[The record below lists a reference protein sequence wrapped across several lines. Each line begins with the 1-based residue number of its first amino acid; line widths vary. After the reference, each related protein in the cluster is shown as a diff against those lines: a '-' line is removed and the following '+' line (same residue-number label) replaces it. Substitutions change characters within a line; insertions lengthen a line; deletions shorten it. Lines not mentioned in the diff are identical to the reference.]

1 MTILHEIGGVFQ
13 QVVSMSLTASLV
25 ILAICAAR
33 LLLRQA
39 PKKFSY
45 WLWAGAAFRLV
56 CPFSF
61 PAAFSLLALAPAAQ
75 TVAETG
81 PLTEVSY
88 LPGAGLPE
96 AAPGVGAA
104 DAALPQVAG
113 TGQALGLWEVLGLV
127 WLLGAVALVVGA
139 LVAYLRVKGQ
149 VATAVKFAH
158 NVYECGAFRSPFVL
172 GFFRPKIYIPFGLEP
187 RQREHVL
194 CHESA
199 HIQRRDYLIKT
210 LGFLLL
216 AIHWF
221 NPLVWLAFH
230 LMSRDMEM
238 SCDEKVLAQLGE
250 EARREYSLSLLSI
263 GSRRRFPAPNPLAF
277 GETGV
282 KERVVNVMKFRRA
295 KRWVTVAAAVA
306 VVAVTAACAANPAGE
321 SLLPSASPA
330 SSGDSGGAGDTSS
343 ATLATG
349 VEDEVDQHLLE
360 VLTTWLDQP
369 DQELLSRYEAA
380 RQSLRPITMGDGAA
394 ASAAESSPEA
404 DAGPSQVGESSLASG
419 KSSDPSAAA
428 QAELDAYL
436 QEAFP
441 PEYFTE
447 RGYEAFTS
455 TMMQSYFFHLFVGD
469 GTMKLARLEPNET
482 EPENSSWQWVATA
495 RVSRPGEEEQ
505 DIPLRVSVQ
514 EEGDKIASLR
524 LYREDVTQVYAYFGS
539 DPFLAMES
547 AAQEQQAE
555 LEAEMQDA
563 FDNMQSLQE
572 EIDRLEAEQ
581 AEGAAVSSQL
591 EEAQSQWQAEFD
603 RYGDALGQAYEDGD
617 TAESSAVSQPE
628 ATPPPA
634 ASQSGA
640 ETATEPPQAA
650 AARLGTA
657 HYQWIRDNVGLP
669 VLDFYTETKV
679 REISEAG
686 DAMIIGATD
695 YFLPREEDKSLWII
709 GNTKELD
716 GDQEGWLRNTCT
728 IEARLV
734 DGVWTAMDYST
745 GILSLA

>member
-25 ILAICAAR
+25 ILAICGAR

-104 DAALPQVAG
+104 DAVLPQAAG
-113 TGQALGLWEVLGLV
+113 AGQALGLWEVLGLV

-139 LVAYLRVKGQ
+139 LAAYLRVKGQ
-149 VATAVKFAH
+149 VTTAVKFAH

-199 HIQRRDYLIKT
+199 HIQRRDYLIKP

-238 SCDEKVLAQLGE
+238 SCDEKVLSQLGE

-321 SLLPSASPA
+321 SLLPSSSPA
-330 SSGDSGGAGDTSS
+330 SSEDPGSAVSTASS
-343 ATLATG
+343 TLATG
-349 VEDEVDQHLLE
+349 MYDEADQHLLE

-369 DQELLSRYEAA
+369 DETLVELSTPGEKPATQEVLDTMEQEINA
-380 RQSLRPITMGDGAA
+380 RF
-394 ASAAESSPEA
+394 E
-404 DAGPSQVGESSLASG
+404 
-419 KSSDPSAAA
+419 
-428 QAELDAYL
+428 EL
-436 QEAFP
+436 FP
-441 PEYFTE
+441 GEYFTAT
-447 RGYEAFTS
+447 GYESLRAKVL
-455 TMMQSYFFHLFVGD
+455 QDVRFHVMVGD

-495 RVSRPGEEEQ
+495 RVSRPGEKEQ

-524 LYREDVTQVYAYFGS
+524 LYPEDVTQVYAYFGS
-539 DPFLAMES
+539 DPFLEMES
-547 AAQEQQAE
+547 AAQEQQEE
-555 LEAEMQDA
+555 LEAELQDA

-572 EIDRLEAEQ
+572 EIDRLEEEQ
-581 AEGAAVSSQL
+581 EEGAAVSSQL

-603 RYGDALGQAYEDGD
+603 RYGAAQGQAYEDGD

-628 ATPPPA
+628 TAATPPPPQEAPEADVTALGQAVFQEQLDRMGIAPLETA
-634 ASQSGA
+634 ASQPTIYNQNEDTIQFGMGFYYRP
-640 ETATEPPQAA
+640 ENTED
-650 AARLGTA
+650 TM
-657 HYQWIRDNVGLP
+657 QWLP
-669 VLDFYTETKV
+669 
-679 REISEAG
+679 
-686 DAMIIGATD
+686 
-695 YFLPREEDKSLWII
+695 
-709 GNTKELD
+709 GNTWYAD
-716 GDQEGWLRNTCT
+716 GEYAGWLKCSRVMTA
-728 IEARLV
+728 ELQ
-734 DGVWTAMDYST
+734 DGQWTVTQVGT
-745 GILSLA
+745 GALPTPWPQG

>member
-1 MTILHEIGGVFQ
+1 MDIFREIGGVFQ
-13 QVVSMSLTASLV
+13 QVVSMSLTAGLV

-88 LPGAGLPE
+88 LPGAGLPA

-104 DAALPQVAG
+104 DAALPQAAG
-113 TGQALGLWEVLGLV
+113 AGQALGLWEVLGLV
-127 WLLGAVALVVGA
+127 WLLGAAALLIGA
-139 LVAYLRVKGQ
+139 LVAYLRVKVQ

-199 HIQRRDYLIKT
+199 HIQRRDYLIKP

-238 SCDEKVLAQLGE
+238 SCDEKVLSQLGE

-330 SSGDSGGAGDTSS
+330 SSEDPGSAVSTASS
-343 ATLATG
+343 TLATG
-349 VEDEVDQHLLE
+349 MYDEADQHLLE

-369 DQELLSRYEAA
+369 DETLVELSTPGEKPATQEVLDTMEQEINA
-380 RQSLRPITMGDGAA
+380 RF
-394 ASAAESSPEA
+394 E
-404 DAGPSQVGESSLASG
+404 
-419 KSSDPSAAA
+419 
-428 QAELDAYL
+428 EL
-436 QEAFP
+436 FP
-441 PEYFTE
+441 GEYFTAT
-447 RGYEAFTS
+447 GYESLRAKVL
-455 TMMQSYFFHLFVGD
+455 QDVRFHVMVGD

-524 LYREDVTQVYAYFGS
+524 LYPEDVTQVYAYFGS

-547 AAQEQQAE
+547 TAQEQQAE

-581 AEGAAVSSQL
+581 EEGVAVSSQL

-628 ATPPPA
+628 TAATPPPPQEAPEADVTALGQAVFQEQLDRMGIAPLETA
-634 ASQSGA
+634 ASQPTIYNQDEDTIQFGMGFYYRP
-640 ETATEPPQAA
+640 ENTED
-650 AARLGTA
+650 TM
-657 HYQWIRDNVGLP
+657 QWLP
-669 VLDFYTETKV
+669 
-679 REISEAG
+679 
-686 DAMIIGATD
+686 
-695 YFLPREEDKSLWII
+695 
-709 GNTKELD
+709 GNTWYAD
-716 GDQEGWLRNTCT
+716 GEYAGWLKCSRVMTA
-728 IEARLV
+728 ELQ
-734 DGVWTAMDYST
+734 DGQWTVTQVGT
-745 GILSLA
+745 GALPTPWPQG

>member
-1 MTILHEIGGVFQ
+1 MDIFREIGGVFQ
-13 QVVSMSLTASLV
+13 QVVSMSLTAGLV

-88 LPGAGLPE
+88 LPGAGLPA

-104 DAALPQVAG
+104 DAVLPQAAG
-113 TGQALGLWEVLGLV
+113 AGQALGLWEVLGLV
-127 WLLGAVALVVGA
+127 WLLGAAALLIGA

-199 HIQRRDYLIKT
+199 HIQRGDYLIKP

-238 SCDEKVLAQLGE
+238 SCDEKVLSQLGE

-330 SSGDSGGAGDTSS
+330 SADSGGAGGTSS

-349 VEDEVDQHLLE
+349 IYDEADQHLLE
-360 VLTTWLDQP
+360 VLTTWLNQP
-369 DQELLSRYEAA
+369 DETLVELSTPGENPATQE
-380 RQSLRPITMGDGAA
+380 
-394 ASAAESSPEA
+394 
-404 DAGPSQVGESSLASG
+404 V
-419 KSSDPSAAA
+419 
-428 QAELDAYL
+428 LDAME
-436 QEAFP
+436 QEINARFEELFP
-441 PEYFTE
+441 GEYFTE
-447 RGYEAFTS
+447 TGYGSLRAKVL
-455 TMMQSYFFHLFVGD
+455 QAVRFHTAVGD

-482 EPENSSWQWVATA
+482 EPENSSWQWVATV
-495 RVSRPGEEEQ
+495 RVSRPGGEEQ

-524 LYREDVTQVYAYFGS
+524 LYPEDVTQVYAYFGS

-547 AAQEQQAE
+547 TAQEQQAE
-555 LEAEMQDA
+555 LETEMQDA

-581 AEGAAVSSQL
+581 EEGAAVSSQL

-628 ATPPPA
+628 AAATPPPPQEAPEADVTALGQAVFQEQLDRMGIAPLETA
-634 ASQSGA
+634 ASQPTIYNQNEDTIQFGMGFYYRP
-640 ETATEPPQAA
+640 ENTED
-650 AARLGTA
+650 TM
-657 HYQWIRDNVGLP
+657 QWLP
-669 VLDFYTETKV
+669 
-679 REISEAG
+679 
-686 DAMIIGATD
+686 
-695 YFLPREEDKSLWII
+695 
-709 GNTKELD
+709 GNTWYAD
-716 GDQEGWLRNTCT
+716 GEYAGWLKCSRVMTA
-728 IEARLV
+728 ELQ
-734 DGVWTAMDYST
+734 DGQWTVTQVGT
-745 GILSLA
+745 GALPTPWPRG

>member
-13 QVVSMSLTASLV
+13 QVVSMSLTAGLV

-104 DAALPQVAG
+104 DAVLPQAAG
-113 TGQALGLWEVLGLV
+113 AGQALGLWEVLGLV
-127 WLLGAVALVVGA
+127 WLLGAAALVIGA
-139 LVAYLRVKGQ
+139 LAAYLRVKGQ

-199 HIQRRDYLIKT
+199 HIQRRDYLVKP

-238 SCDEKVLAQLGE
+238 SCDEKVLSQLGE

-330 SSGDSGGAGDTSS
+330 SADSGGAGGTSS

-349 VEDEVDQHLLE
+349 IYDEADQHLLE

-369 DQELLSRYEAA
+369 DETL
-380 RQSLRPITMGDGAA
+380 
-394 ASAAESSPEA
+394 
-404 DAGPSQVGESSLASG
+404 
-419 KSSDPSAAA
+419 
-428 QAELDAYL
+428 AELSTPGEKPAT
-436 QEAFP
+436 QEVLDTMEQEINARFEELFP
-441 PEYFTE
+441 GEYFTE
-447 RGYEAFTS
+447 TGYESLRAVVL
-455 TMMQSYFFHLFVGD
+455 QAVRFHTAVGD

-482 EPENSSWQWVATA
+482 EPENSSWQWVATV

-524 LYREDVTQVYAYFGS
+524 LYPEDVTQVYAYFGS

-547 AAQEQQAE
+547 TAQEQQAE

-563 FDNMQSLQE
+563 FDSMQSLQE

-581 AEGAAVSSQL
+581 EEGVAVSSQL

-628 ATPPPA
+628 AAATPPPPQEAPEADVTALGQAVFQEQLDRMGIAPLETA
-634 ASQSGA
+634 ASQPTIYNQDEDTIQFGMTFYYRP
-640 ETATEPPQAA
+640 ENTED
-650 AARLGTA
+650 TM
-657 HYQWIRDNVGLP
+657 QWLP
-669 VLDFYTETKV
+669 
-679 REISEAG
+679 
-686 DAMIIGATD
+686 
-695 YFLPREEDKSLWII
+695 
-709 GNTKELD
+709 GNTWYAD
-716 GDQEGWLRNTCT
+716 GEYAGWLRCSRVMTA
-728 IEARLV
+728 ELQ
-734 DGVWTAMDYST
+734 DGQWTVTQVGT
-745 GILSLA
+745 GALPTPWPRG

>member
-1 MTILHEIGGVFQ
+1 MDIFREIGGVFQ
-13 QVVSMSLTASLV
+13 QVVSMSLTAGLV
-25 ILAICAAR
+25 ILAICGAR

-88 LPGAGLPE
+88 LPGAGLPA

-104 DAALPQVAG
+104 DTALPQAAG
-113 TGQALGLWEVLGLV
+113 AGQALGLWEVLGLV
-127 WLLGAVALVVGA
+127 WLLGAAALLIGA

-199 HIQRRDYLIKT
+199 HIQRRDYLVKP

-238 SCDEKVLAQLGE
+238 SCDEKVLSQLGE

-330 SSGDSGGAGDTSS
+330 SADSGGAGGTSS

-360 VLTTWLDQP
+360 VLTTWLNQP
-369 DQELLSRYEAA
+369 DETLVELSTPGENPATQE
-380 RQSLRPITMGDGAA
+380 
-394 ASAAESSPEA
+394 
-404 DAGPSQVGESSLASG
+404 V
-419 KSSDPSAAA
+419 
-428 QAELDAYL
+428 LDAME
-436 QEAFP
+436 QEINARFEELFP
-441 PEYFTE
+441 GEYFTAT
-447 RGYEAFTS
+447 GYESLRAKVL
-455 TMMQSYFFHLFVGD
+455 QDVRFHVMVGD

-524 LYREDVTQVYAYFGS
+524 LYPEDVTQVYAYFGS
-539 DPFLAMES
+539 DPFLEMES
-547 AAQEQQAE
+547 AAQEQQEE
-555 LEAEMQDA
+555 LEAELQDA

-572 EIDRLEAEQ
+572 EIDRLEEEQ
-581 AEGAAVSSQL
+581 EEGAAVSSQL

-603 RYGDALGQAYEDGD
+603 RYGAAQGQAYEDGD
-617 TAESSAVSQPE
+617 TAESSAVSRPE
-628 ATPPPA
+628 AAATPPPPQEAPEADVTALGQAVFQEQLDRMGIAPLETA
-634 ASQSGA
+634 ASQPTIYNQNEDTIQFGMGFYYRP
-640 ETATEPPQAA
+640 ENTED
-650 AARLGTA
+650 TM
-657 HYQWIRDNVGLP
+657 QWLP
-669 VLDFYTETKV
+669 
-679 REISEAG
+679 
-686 DAMIIGATD
+686 
-695 YFLPREEDKSLWII
+695 
-709 GNTKELD
+709 GNTWYAD
-716 GDQEGWLRNTCT
+716 GEYAGWLKCSRVMTA
-728 IEARLV
+728 ELQ
-734 DGVWTAMDYST
+734 DGQWTVTQVGT
-745 GILSLA
+745 GALPTPWPRG

>member
-1 MTILHEIGGVFQ
+1 MDIFREIGGVFQ

-25 ILAICAAR
+25 ILAICGAR

-88 LPGAGLPE
+88 LPGAGLPA

-104 DAALPQVAG
+104 DAALPQAAG
-113 TGQALGLWEVLGLV
+113 AGQALGLWEVLGLV
-127 WLLGAVALVVGA
+127 WLLGAAALLIGA

-199 HIQRRDYLIKT
+199 HIQRRDYLVKP

-238 SCDEKVLAQLGE
+238 SCDEKVLSQLGE

-330 SSGDSGGAGDTSS
+330 SSEDPGSAVSTASS
-343 ATLATG
+343 TLATG
-349 VEDEVDQHLLE
+349 MYDEADQHLLE

-369 DQELLSRYEAA
+369 DETLVELSTPGEKPATQEVLDTMEQEINA
-380 RQSLRPITMGDGAA
+380 RF
-394 ASAAESSPEA
+394 E
-404 DAGPSQVGESSLASG
+404 
-419 KSSDPSAAA
+419 
-428 QAELDAYL
+428 EL
-436 QEAFP
+436 FP
-441 PEYFTE
+441 GEYFTAT
-447 RGYEAFTS
+447 GYESLRAKVL
-455 TMMQSYFFHLFVGD
+455 QDVRFHVMVGD

-524 LYREDVTQVYAYFGS
+524 LYPEDVTQVYAYFGS
-539 DPFLAMES
+539 DPFLEMES
-547 AAQEQQAE
+547 AAQEQQEE
-555 LEAEMQDA
+555 LEAELQDA

-572 EIDRLEAEQ
+572 EIDRLEEEQ
-581 AEGAAVSSQL
+581 EEGAAVSSQL

-603 RYGDALGQAYEDGD
+603 RYGAAQGQAYEDGD

-628 ATPPPA
+628 AAATPPPPQEAPEADVTALGQAVFQEQLDRMGIAPLETA
-634 ASQSGA
+634 ASQPTIYNQNEDTIQFGMGFYYRP
-640 ETATEPPQAA
+640 ENTED
-650 AARLGTA
+650 TM
-657 HYQWIRDNVGLP
+657 QWLP
-669 VLDFYTETKV
+669 
-679 REISEAG
+679 
-686 DAMIIGATD
+686 
-695 YFLPREEDKSLWII
+695 
-709 GNTKELD
+709 GNTWYAD
-716 GDQEGWLRNTCT
+716 GEYAGWLKCSRVMTA
-728 IEARLV
+728 ELQ
-734 DGVWTAMDYST
+734 DGQWTVTQVGT
-745 GILSLA
+745 GALPTPWPRG

>member
-1 MTILHEIGGVFQ
+1 MDIFREIGGVFQ
-13 QVVSMSLTASLV
+13 QVVSMSLTAGLV
-25 ILAICAAR
+25 ILAICASL
-33 LLLRQA
+33 LLLRQS
-39 PKKFSY
+39 PKKFSFC
-45 WLWAGAAFRLV
+45 LWAAAAFRLV

-88 LPGAGLPE
+88 LPGAGLPA

-104 DAALPQVAG
+104 DAALPQAAG
-113 TGQALGLWEVLGLV
+113 AGQALGLWEVLGLV
-127 WLLGAVALVVGA
+127 WLLGAAALLIGA

-199 HIQRRDYLIKT
+199 HIQRRDYLVKP

-216 AIHWF
+216 TIHWF

-238 SCDEKVLAQLGE
+238 SCDEKVLSQLGE

-330 SSGDSGGAGDTSS
+330 SSGDSGGAGGTSS

-349 VEDEVDQHLLE
+349 IYDEADQHLLE

-369 DQELLSRYEAA
+369 DEMLVELSTPGEKPATQE
-380 RQSLRPITMGDGAA
+380 
-394 ASAAESSPEA
+394 
-404 DAGPSQVGESSLASG
+404 V
-419 KSSDPSAAA
+419 
-428 QAELDAYL
+428 LDAME
-436 QEAFP
+436 QEINARFEELFP
-441 PEYFTE
+441 GEYFTAT
-447 RGYEAFTS
+447 GYESLRAKVL
-455 TMMQSYFFHLFVGD
+455 QDVRFHVMVGD

-547 AAQEQQAE
+547 TAQEQQAE

-563 FDNMQSLQE
+563 FDSMQSLQE

-581 AEGAAVSSQL
+581 EEGVAVSSQL

-628 ATPPPA
+628 AAATPPPPQEAPEADVTALGQAVFQEQLDRMGIAPLETA
-634 ASQSGA
+634 ASQPTIYNQDEDTIQFGMTFYYRPENLDDS
-640 ETATEPPQAA
+640 Q
-650 AARLGTA
+650 
-657 HYQWIRDNVGLP
+657 QWLP
-669 VLDFYTETKV
+669 
-679 REISEAG
+679 
-686 DAMIIGATD
+686 
-695 YFLPREEDKSLWII
+695 
-709 GNTKELD
+709 GNTWYAD
-716 GDQEGWLRNTCT
+716 GEYAGWLKCSRVMTA
-728 IEARLV
+728 ELQ
-734 DGVWTAMDYST
+734 DGQWTVTQVGT
-745 GILSLA
+745 GALPTPWPQG

>member
-1 MTILHEIGGVFQ
+1 MTILREIGGVFQ
-13 QVVSMSLTASLV
+13 QVVSMSLTAGLV

-96 AAPGVGAA
+96 AAPGVETA
-104 DAALPQVAG
+104 DAALPQAAG
-113 TGQALGLWEVLGLV
+113 AGQALGLWEVLGLV
-127 WLLGAVALVVGA
+127 WLLGAAALVIGA

-199 HIQRRDYLIKT
+199 HIQRRDYLIKP

-238 SCDEKVLAQLGE
+238 SCDEKVLSQLGE

-330 SSGDSGGAGDTSS
+330 SADSGGAGGTSS

-349 VEDEVDQHLLE
+349 IYDEADQHLLE

-369 DQELLSRYEAA
+369 DETLVELSTSGDRAAVQEGKEAHN
-380 RQSLRPITMGDGAA
+380 QKV
-394 ASAAESSPEA
+394 A
-404 DAGPSQVGESSLASG
+404 DHFE
-419 KSSDPSAAA
+419 
-428 QAELDAYL
+428 EL
-436 QEAFP
+436 FP
-441 PEYFTE
+441 GEYFTE
-447 RGYEAFTS
+447 TGYESLRAKVL
-455 TMMQSYFFHLFVGD
+455 QDVRFHTAVGD

-482 EPENSSWQWVATA
+482 EPENSSWQWVATV

-524 LYREDVTQVYAYFGS
+524 LYPEDVTQVYAYFGS

-581 AEGAAVSSQL
+581 EEGVAVSSQL

-603 RYGDALGQAYEDGD
+603 RYGDVLGQAYEDGD
-617 TAESSAVSQPE
+617 TAESSAVSRPE
-628 ATPPPA
+628 AAATPPPPQEAPEADVTALGQAVFQEQLDRMGIAPLETA
-634 ASQSGA
+634 ASQPTIYNQNEDTIQFGMGFYYRP
-640 ETATEPPQAA
+640 ENTED
-650 AARLGTA
+650 TM
-657 HYQWIRDNVGLP
+657 QWLP
-669 VLDFYTETKV
+669 
-679 REISEAG
+679 
-686 DAMIIGATD
+686 
-695 YFLPREEDKSLWII
+695 
-709 GNTKELD
+709 GNTWYAD
-716 GDQEGWLRNTCT
+716 GEYAGWLKCSRVMTA
-728 IEARLV
+728 ELQ
-734 DGVWTAMDYST
+734 DGQWTVTQVGT
-745 GILSLA
+745 GALPTPWPQG

>member
-1 MTILHEIGGVFQ
+1 MDIFREIGGVFQ
-13 QVVSMSLTASLV
+13 QVVSMSLTAGLV

-88 LPGAGLPE
+88 LPGAGLPA

-104 DAALPQVAG
+104 DAVLPQAAG
-113 TGQALGLWEVLGLV
+113 AGQALGLWEVLGLV
-127 WLLGAVALVVGA
+127 WLLGAAALLIGA

-199 HIQRRDYLIKT
+199 HIQRRDYLIKP

-238 SCDEKVLAQLGE
+238 SCDEKVLSQLGE

-330 SSGDSGGAGDTSS
+330 SADSGGAGGTSS

-349 VEDEVDQHLLE
+349 IYDEADQHLLE

-369 DQELLSRYEAA
+369 DETLVELSTPGEKPATQE
-380 RQSLRPITMGDGAA
+380 
-394 ASAAESSPEA
+394 
-404 DAGPSQVGESSLASG
+404 V
-419 KSSDPSAAA
+419 
-428 QAELDAYL
+428 LDAME
-436 QEAFP
+436 QEINARFEELFP
-441 PEYFTE
+441 GEYFTAT
-447 RGYEAFTS
+447 GYESLRAKVL
-455 TMMQSYFFHLFVGD
+455 QDVRFHVMVGD

-524 LYREDVTQVYAYFGS
+524 LYPEDVTQVYAYFGS
-539 DPFLAMES
+539 DPFLEMES
-547 AAQEQQAE
+547 AAQEQQEE
-555 LEAEMQDA
+555 LEAELQDA

-572 EIDRLEAEQ
+572 EIDRLEEEQ
-581 AEGAAVSSQL
+581 EEGAAVSSQL

-603 RYGDALGQAYEDGD
+603 RYGAAQGQAYEDGD

-628 ATPPPA
+628 TAATPPPPQEAPEADVTALGQAVFQEQLDRMGIAPLETA
-634 ASQSGA
+634 ASQPTIYNQDEDTIQFGMGFYYRP
-640 ETATEPPQAA
+640 ENTED
-650 AARLGTA
+650 TM
-657 HYQWIRDNVGLP
+657 QWLP
-669 VLDFYTETKV
+669 
-679 REISEAG
+679 
-686 DAMIIGATD
+686 
-695 YFLPREEDKSLWII
+695 
-709 GNTKELD
+709 GNTWYAD
-716 GDQEGWLRNTCT
+716 GEYAGWLRCSRVMTA
-728 IEARLV
+728 ELQ
-734 DGVWTAMDYST
+734 DGQWTVTQVGT
-745 GILSLA
+745 GAVPTPWPQG

>member
-1 MTILHEIGGVFQ
+1 MDIFREIGGVFQ

-25 ILAICAAR
+25 ILAICGAR

-88 LPGAGLPE
+88 LPGAGLPA

-104 DAALPQVAG
+104 DAVLPQAAG
-113 TGQALGLWEVLGLV
+113 AGQALGLWEVLGLV
-127 WLLGAVALVVGA
+127 WLLGAAALLIGA

-199 HIQRRDYLIKT
+199 HIQRRDYLVKP

-238 SCDEKVLAQLGE
+238 SCDEKVLSQLGE

-330 SSGDSGGAGDTSS
+330 SSGDSGGAGGTSS

-349 VEDEVDQHLLE
+349 IYDEVDQHLLE

-369 DQELLSRYEAA
+369 DETLAGLSNPEERPTTQEA
-380 RQSLRPITMGDGAA
+380 
-394 ASAAESSPEA
+394 
-404 DAGPSQVGESSLASG
+404 
-419 KSSDPSAAA
+419 
-428 QAELDAYL
+428 LDAME
-436 QEAFP
+436 QEINARFEELFP
-441 PEYFTE
+441 GEYFTE
-447 RGYEAFTS
+447 TGYESLRAVVL
-455 TMMQSYFFHLFVGD
+455 QAVRFHTAVGD
-469 GTMKLARLEPNET
+469 GAMKLARLEPNET

-581 AEGAAVSSQL
+581 EEGAAVSSQL

-628 ATPPPA
+628 AAATPPPPLEAPEADVTALGQAVFQEQLDRMGIAPLETA
-634 ASQSGA
+634 ASQPTIYNQDEDTIQFGMGFYYRP
-640 ETATEPPQAA
+640 ENPEDTM
-650 AARLGTA
+650 
-657 HYQWIRDNVGLP
+657 QWLP
-669 VLDFYTETKV
+669 
-679 REISEAG
+679 
-686 DAMIIGATD
+686 
-695 YFLPREEDKSLWII
+695 
-709 GNTKELD
+709 GNTWYAD
-716 GDQEGWLRNTCT
+716 GEYAGWLKCSRVMTA
-728 IEARLV
+728 ELQ
-734 DGVWTAMDYST
+734 DGQWTVTQVGT
-745 GILSLA
+745 GALPTPWPQG

>member
-1 MTILHEIGGVFQ
+1 MDIFREIGGVFQ

-25 ILAICAAR
+25 ILAICGAR

-88 LPGAGLPE
+88 LPGAGLPA
-96 AAPGVGAA
+96 AAPGVGTA
-104 DAALPQVAG
+104 DAALPQAAG
-113 TGQALGLWEVLGLV
+113 AGQALGLWEVLGLV
-127 WLLGAVALVVGA
+127 WLLGAAALLIGA

-199 HIQRRDYLIKT
+199 HIQRRDYLVKP

-238 SCDEKVLAQLGE
+238 SCDEKVLSQLGE

-321 SLLPSASPA
+321 SLLPSSSPA
-330 SSGDSGGAGDTSS
+330 SSEDPGSAVSTASS
-343 ATLATG
+343 TLATG
-349 VEDEVDQHLLE
+349 MYDEADQHLLE

-369 DQELLSRYEAA
+369 DETLVELSTPGEKPATQEVLDTMEQEINA
-380 RQSLRPITMGDGAA
+380 RF
-394 ASAAESSPEA
+394 E
-404 DAGPSQVGESSLASG
+404 
-419 KSSDPSAAA
+419 
-428 QAELDAYL
+428 EL
-436 QEAFP
+436 FP
-441 PEYFTE
+441 GEYFTAT
-447 RGYEAFTS
+447 GYESLRAKVL
-455 TMMQSYFFHLFVGD
+455 QDVRFHVMVGD

-524 LYREDVTQVYAYFGS
+524 LYPEDVTQVYAYFGS

-547 AAQEQQAE
+547 AAQEQQEE
-555 LEAEMQDA
+555 LEAELQDA

-581 AEGAAVSSQL
+581 EEGAAVSSRL

-617 TAESSAVSQPE
+617 TAESSAVSRPE
-628 ATPPPA
+628 AAATPPPPQEAPEADVTALGQAVFQEQLDRMGIAPLETA
-634 ASQSGA
+634 ASQPTIYNQDEDTIQFGMGFYYRP
-640 ETATEPPQAA
+640 ENTED
-650 AARLGTA
+650 TM
-657 HYQWIRDNVGLP
+657 QWLP
-669 VLDFYTETKV
+669 
-679 REISEAG
+679 
-686 DAMIIGATD
+686 
-695 YFLPREEDKSLWII
+695 
-709 GNTKELD
+709 GNTWYAD
-716 GDQEGWLRNTCT
+716 GEYAGWLKCSRVMTA
-728 IEARLV
+728 ELQ
-734 DGVWTAMDYST
+734 DGQWTVTQVGT
-745 GILSLA
+745 GALPTPWPQG

>member
-1 MTILHEIGGVFQ
+1 MDIFREIGGVFQ
-13 QVVSMSLTASLV
+13 QVVSMSLTAGLV

-88 LPGAGLPE
+88 LPGAGLPA

-104 DAALPQVAG
+104 DAALPQAAG
-113 TGQALGLWEVLGLV
+113 AGQALGLWEVLGLV
-127 WLLGAVALVVGA
+127 WLLGAAALLIGA

-199 HIQRRDYLIKT
+199 HIQRRDYLVKP

-238 SCDEKVLAQLGE
+238 SCDEKVLSQLGE

-330 SSGDSGGAGDTSS
+330 SADSGGAGGTSS

-349 VEDEVDQHLLE
+349 MYDEADQHLLE

-369 DQELLSRYEAA
+369 DETLVELSTPGEKPATQEVLDTMEQEINA
-380 RQSLRPITMGDGAA
+380 RF
-394 ASAAESSPEA
+394 E
-404 DAGPSQVGESSLASG
+404 
-419 KSSDPSAAA
+419 
-428 QAELDAYL
+428 EL
-436 QEAFP
+436 FP
-441 PEYFTE
+441 GEYFTAT
-447 RGYEAFTS
+447 GYESLRAKVL
-455 TMMQSYFFHLFVGD
+455 QDVRFHVMVGD

-524 LYREDVTQVYAYFGS
+524 LYPEDVTQVYAYFGS

-581 AEGAAVSSQL
+581 EEGAAVSSQL

-603 RYGDALGQAYEDGD
+603 RYGDALGQAYEDGG
-617 TAESSAVSQPE
+617 TAESSAVSRPE
-628 ATPPPA
+628 TAATPPPPQEAPEADVTALGQAVFQEQLDRMGIAPLETA
-634 ASQSGA
+634 ASQPTIYNQDEDTIQFGMGFYYRP
-640 ETATEPPQAA
+640 ENTED
-650 AARLGTA
+650 TM
-657 HYQWIRDNVGLP
+657 QWLP
-669 VLDFYTETKV
+669 
-679 REISEAG
+679 
-686 DAMIIGATD
+686 
-695 YFLPREEDKSLWII
+695 
-709 GNTKELD
+709 GNTWYAD
-716 GDQEGWLRNTCT
+716 GEYAGWLKCSRVMTA
-728 IEARLV
+728 ELQ
-734 DGVWTAMDYST
+734 DGQWTVTQVGT
-745 GILSLA
+745 GALPTPWPRG

>member
-1 MTILHEIGGVFQ
+1 MDIFREIGGVFQ
-13 QVVSMSLTASLV
+13 QVVSMSLTAGLV

-88 LPGAGLPE
+88 LPGAGLPA

-104 DAALPQVAG
+104 DAALPQAAG
-113 TGQALGLWEVLGLV
+113 AGQALGLWEVLGLV
-127 WLLGAVALVVGA
+127 WLLGAAALLIGA
-139 LVAYLRVKGQ
+139 LVAYLRVKVQ

-199 HIQRRDYLIKT
+199 HIQRRDYLIKP

-238 SCDEKVLAQLGE
+238 SCDEKVLSQLGE

-330 SSGDSGGAGDTSS
+330 SSGDSGGAGGTSS

-360 VLTTWLDQP
+360 VLTTWLNQP
-369 DQELLSRYEAA
+369 DETLVELSTPGENPATQE
-380 RQSLRPITMGDGAA
+380 
-394 ASAAESSPEA
+394 
-404 DAGPSQVGESSLASG
+404 V
-419 KSSDPSAAA
+419 
-428 QAELDAYL
+428 LDAME
-436 QEAFP
+436 QEINARFEELFP
-441 PEYFTE
+441 GEYFTE
-447 RGYEAFTS
+447 TGYAS
-455 TMMQSYFFHLFVGD
+455 LRAKVLQAVRFHTAVGD
-469 GTMKLARLEPNET
+469 GAMKLARLEPNET

-539 DPFLAMES
+539 DPFLGIES

-581 AEGAAVSSQL
+581 EEGAAVSSQL

-603 RYGDALGQAYEDGD
+603 RYGDAQGQAYEDGG

-628 ATPPPA
+628 TAATPPPPQEAPAADVTALGQAVFQEQLDRMGIAPLETA
-634 ASQSGA
+634 ASQPTIYNQDEDTIQFGMGFYYRP
-640 ETATEPPQAA
+640 ENTED
-650 AARLGTA
+650 TM
-657 HYQWIRDNVGLP
+657 QWLP
-669 VLDFYTETKV
+669 
-679 REISEAG
+679 
-686 DAMIIGATD
+686 
-695 YFLPREEDKSLWII
+695 
-709 GNTKELD
+709 GNTWYAD
-716 GDQEGWLRNTCT
+716 GEYAGWLRCSRVMTA
-728 IEARLV
+728 ELQ
-734 DGVWTAMDYST
+734 DGQWTVTQVGT
-745 GILSLA
+745 GALPTPWPRG

>member
-1 MTILHEIGGVFQ
+1 MDIFREIGGVFQ
-13 QVVSMSLTASLV
+13 QVVSMSLTAGLV

-88 LPGAGLPE
+88 LPGAGLPA
-96 AAPGVGAA
+96 AAPGLGAA
-104 DAALPQVAG
+104 DTALPQAAG
-113 TGQALGLWEVLGLV
+113 AGQALGLWEALGLV
-127 WLLGAVALVVGA
+127 WILGAAALLIGA

-199 HIQRRDYLIKT
+199 HIQRRDYLIKP

-238 SCDEKVLAQLGE
+238 SCDEKVLSQLGE

-321 SLLPSASPA
+321 SLLPSSSPA
-330 SSGDSGGAGDTSS
+330 SSEDPGSAVSTASS
-343 ATLATG
+343 TLATG
-349 VEDEVDQHLLE
+349 MYDEADQHLLE

-369 DQELLSRYEAA
+369 DETLVELSTPGEKPATQEVLDTMEQEINA
-380 RQSLRPITMGDGAA
+380 RF
-394 ASAAESSPEA
+394 E
-404 DAGPSQVGESSLASG
+404 
-419 KSSDPSAAA
+419 
-428 QAELDAYL
+428 EL
-436 QEAFP
+436 FP
-441 PEYFTE
+441 GEYFTAT
-447 RGYEAFTS
+447 GYYESLRAKVL
-455 TMMQSYFFHLFVGD
+455 QDVRFHVMVGD

-524 LYREDVTQVYAYFGS
+524 LYPEDVTQVYAYFGS

-547 AAQEQQAE
+547 AAQEQQEE
-555 LEAEMQDA
+555 LEAELQDA

-581 AEGAAVSSQL
+581 EEGAAVSSQL

-628 ATPPPA
+628 AAATPPPPQEAPEADVTALGQAVFQEQLDRMGIAPLETA
-634 ASQSGA
+634 ASQPTIYNQNEDTIQFGMGFYYRP
-640 ETATEPPQAA
+640 ENTED
-650 AARLGTA
+650 TM
-657 HYQWIRDNVGLP
+657 QWLP
-669 VLDFYTETKV
+669 
-679 REISEAG
+679 
-686 DAMIIGATD
+686 
-695 YFLPREEDKSLWII
+695 
-709 GNTKELD
+709 GNTWYAD
-716 GDQEGWLRNTCT
+716 GEYAGWLKCSRVMTA
-728 IEARLV
+728 ELQ
-734 DGVWTAMDYST
+734 DGQWTVTQVGT
-745 GILSLA
+745 GALPTPWPRG

>member
-1 MTILHEIGGVFQ
+1 M
-13 QVVSMSLTASLV
+13 
-25 ILAICAAR
+25 
-33 LLLRQA
+33 
-39 PKKFSY
+39 
-45 WLWAGAAFRLV
+45 
-56 CPFSF
+56 
-61 PAAFSLLALAPAAQ
+61 
-75 TVAETG
+75 
-81 PLTEVSY
+81 
-88 LPGAGLPE
+88 
-96 AAPGVGAA
+96 
-104 DAALPQVAG
+104 
-113 TGQALGLWEVLGLV
+113 
-127 WLLGAVALVVGA
+127 
-139 LVAYLRVKGQ
+139 
-149 VATAVKFAH
+149 
-158 NVYECGAFRSPFVL
+158 
-172 GFFRPKIYIPFGLEP
+172 
-187 RQREHVL
+187 L

-199 HIQRRDYLIKT
+199 HIQRRDYLVKP

-238 SCDEKVLAQLGE
+238 SCDEKVLSQLGE

-330 SSGDSGGAGDTSS
+330 SADSGGAGGTSS

-349 VEDEVDQHLLE
+349 IYDEGDQRLLE

-369 DQELLSRYEAA
+369 DETLVELSTSGDRAAVQEGREAHNQKVDA
-380 RQSLRPITMGDGAA
+380 RF
-394 ASAAESSPEA
+394 E
-404 DAGPSQVGESSLASG
+404 
-419 KSSDPSAAA
+419 
-428 QAELDAYL
+428 EL
-436 QEAFP
+436 FP
-441 PEYFTE
+441 GEYFTE
-447 RGYEAFTS
+447 TGYESLRAVVL
-455 TMMQSYFFHLFVGD
+455 QAVRFHTAVGD

-482 EPENSSWQWVATA
+482 EPENSSWQWVATV

-563 FDNMQSLQE
+563 FDNLQSLQE
-572 EIDRLEAEQ
+572 EIDRLEEEQ
-581 AEGAAVSSQL
+581 EEGAAVSSRL

-617 TAESSAVSQPE
+617 TAESSAVSRPE
-628 ATPPPA
+628 AAATPPPPQEAPEADVTALGQAVFQEQLDRMGIAPLETA
-634 ASQSGA
+634 ASQPTIYNQNEDTIQFGMGFYYRP
-640 ETATEPPQAA
+640 ENTED
-650 AARLGTA
+650 TM
-657 HYQWIRDNVGLP
+657 QWLP
-669 VLDFYTETKV
+669 
-679 REISEAG
+679 
-686 DAMIIGATD
+686 
-695 YFLPREEDKSLWII
+695 
-709 GNTKELD
+709 GNTWYAD
-716 GDQEGWLRNTCT
+716 GEYAGWLKCSRVMTA
-728 IEARLV
+728 ELQ
-734 DGVWTAMDYST
+734 DGQWTVTQVGT
-745 GILSLA
+745 GALPTPWPQG

>member
-1 MTILHEIGGVFQ
+1 MTILREIGGVFQ

-25 ILAICAAR
+25 ILAICGAR

-88 LPGAGLPE
+88 LPGAGLPA

-104 DAALPQVAG
+104 DAALPQAAG
-113 TGQALGLWEVLGLV
+113 AGQALGLWEVLGLV
-127 WLLGAVALVVGA
+127 WLLGAAALLIGA
-139 LVAYLRVKGQ
+139 LVAYLRVKRQ

-199 HIQRRDYLIKT
+199 HIQRRDYLIKP

-238 SCDEKVLAQLGE
+238 SCDEKVLSQLGE

-321 SLLPSASPA
+321 SLLPSSSPA
-330 SSGDSGGAGDTSS
+330 SSEDPGSAVSTASS
-343 ATLATG
+343 TLATG
-349 VEDEVDQHLLE
+349 MYDEADQHLLE

-369 DQELLSRYEAA
+369 DETLVELSTPGEKPATQEVLDTMEQEINA
-380 RQSLRPITMGDGAA
+380 RF
-394 ASAAESSPEA
+394 E
-404 DAGPSQVGESSLASG
+404 
-419 KSSDPSAAA
+419 
-428 QAELDAYL
+428 EL
-436 QEAFP
+436 FP
-441 PEYFTE
+441 GEYFTAT
-447 RGYEAFTS
+447 GYESLRAKVL
-455 TMMQSYFFHLFVGD
+455 QDVRFHVMVGD

-547 AAQEQQAE
+547 AAQEQQEE

-581 AEGAAVSSQL
+581 EEGAAVSSQL

-617 TAESSAVSQPE
+617 TAESSAVSRPE
-628 ATPPPA
+628 TAATPPPPQEAPEADVTALGQAVFQEQLDRMGIAPLETA
-634 ASQSGA
+634 ASQPTIYNQDEDTIQFGMGFYYRP
-640 ETATEPPQAA
+640 ENTED
-650 AARLGTA
+650 TM
-657 HYQWIRDNVGLP
+657 QWLP
-669 VLDFYTETKV
+669 
-679 REISEAG
+679 
-686 DAMIIGATD
+686 
-695 YFLPREEDKSLWII
+695 
-709 GNTKELD
+709 GNTWYAD
-716 GDQEGWLRNTCT
+716 GEYAGWLKCSRVMTA
-728 IEARLV
+728 ELQ
-734 DGVWTAMDYST
+734 DGQWTVTQVGT
-745 GILSLA
+745 GALPTPWPRG

>member
-1 MTILHEIGGVFQ
+1 MDIFREIGGVFQ
-13 QVVSMSLTASLV
+13 QVVSMSLTAGLV

-88 LPGAGLPE
+88 LPGAGLPA

-104 DAALPQVAG
+104 DAALPQAAG
-113 TGQALGLWEVLGLV
+113 AGQALGLWEVLGLV
-127 WLLGAVALVVGA
+127 WLLGAAALLIGA

-199 HIQRRDYLIKT
+199 HIQRRDYLIKP

-238 SCDEKVLAQLGE
+238 SCDEKVLSQLGE

-330 SSGDSGGAGDTSS
+330 SADSGGAGGTSS

-360 VLTTWLDQP
+360 VLTTWLNQP
-369 DQELLSRYEAA
+369 DETLVELSTPGENPATQE
-380 RQSLRPITMGDGAA
+380 
-394 ASAAESSPEA
+394 
-404 DAGPSQVGESSLASG
+404 V
-419 KSSDPSAAA
+419 
-428 QAELDAYL
+428 LDAME
-436 QEAFP
+436 QEINARFEELFP
-441 PEYFTE
+441 GEYFTE
-447 RGYEAFTS
+447 TGYGSLRAVVL
-455 TMMQSYFFHLFVGD
+455 QAVRFHTAVGD

-482 EPENSSWQWVATA
+482 EPENSSWQWVATV
-495 RVSRPGEEEQ
+495 RVSRLGEKEQ

-524 LYREDVTQVYAYFGS
+524 LYPEDVTQVYAYFGS

-547 AAQEQQAE
+547 AAQEQQEE

-581 AEGAAVSSQL
+581 EEGAAVSSQL

-628 ATPPPA
+628 AAATPPPPQEAPEADVTALGQAVFQEQLDRMGIAPLETA
-634 ASQSGA
+634 ASQPTIYNQNEDTIQFGMGFYYRP
-640 ETATEPPQAA
+640 ENTED
-650 AARLGTA
+650 TM
-657 HYQWIRDNVGLP
+657 QWLP
-669 VLDFYTETKV
+669 
-679 REISEAG
+679 
-686 DAMIIGATD
+686 
-695 YFLPREEDKSLWII
+695 
-709 GNTKELD
+709 GNTWYAD
-716 GDQEGWLRNTCT
+716 GEYTGWLRCSRVMTA
-728 IEARLV
+728 ELQ
-734 DGVWTAMDYST
+734 DGQWTVTQVGT
-745 GILSLA
+745 GALPTPWPQG

>member
-1 MTILHEIGGVFQ
+1 MDIFREIGGVFQ

-25 ILAICAAR
+25 ILAICGAR

-88 LPGAGLPE
+88 LPGAGLPA

-104 DAALPQVAG
+104 DTVLPQAAG
-113 TGQALGLWEVLGLV
+113 AGQALGLWEVLGLV
-127 WLLGAVALVVGA
+127 WLLGAAALLIGA

-199 HIQRRDYLIKT
+199 HIQRRDYLVKP

-238 SCDEKVLAQLGE
+238 SCDEKVLSQLGE

-321 SLLPSASPA
+321 SLLPSSSPA
-330 SSGDSGGAGDTSS
+330 SSEDPGSAVSTASS
-343 ATLATG
+343 TLATG
-349 VEDEVDQHLLE
+349 MYDEADQHLLE

-369 DQELLSRYEAA
+369 DETLVELSTPGEKPATQEVLDTMEQEINA
-380 RQSLRPITMGDGAA
+380 RF
-394 ASAAESSPEA
+394 E
-404 DAGPSQVGESSLASG
+404 
-419 KSSDPSAAA
+419 
-428 QAELDAYL
+428 EL
-436 QEAFP
+436 FP
-441 PEYFTE
+441 GEYFTAM
-447 RGYEAFTS
+447 GYESLRAKVL
-455 TMMQSYFFHLFVGD
+455 QDVRFHVMVGD

-524 LYREDVTQVYAYFGS
+524 LYPEDVTQVYAYFGS
-539 DPFLAMES
+539 DPFLEMES
-547 AAQEQQAE
+547 AAQEQQEE
-555 LEAEMQDA
+555 LEAELQDA

-572 EIDRLEAEQ
+572 EIDRLEEEQ
-581 AEGAAVSSQL
+581 EEGAAVSSQL

-603 RYGDALGQAYEDGD
+603 RYGAAQGQAYEDGD

-628 ATPPPA
+628 TAATPPPPQEAPEADVTALGQAVFQEQLDRMGIAPLETA
-634 ASQSGA
+634 ASQPTIYNQDEDTIQFGMGFYYRP
-640 ETATEPPQAA
+640 ENTED
-650 AARLGTA
+650 TM
-657 HYQWIRDNVGLP
+657 QWLP
-669 VLDFYTETKV
+669 
-679 REISEAG
+679 
-686 DAMIIGATD
+686 
-695 YFLPREEDKSLWII
+695 
-709 GNTKELD
+709 GNTWYAD
-716 GDQEGWLRNTCT
+716 GEYAGWLKCSRVMTA
-728 IEARLV
+728 ELQ
-734 DGVWTAMDYST
+734 DGQWTVTQVGT
-745 GILSLA
+745 GALPTPWPQG

>member
-1 MTILHEIGGVFQ
+1 MTILREIGGVFQ

-25 ILAICAAR
+25 ILAICGAR

-88 LPGAGLPE
+88 LPGAGLPA

-104 DAALPQVAG
+104 DAVLPQAAG
-113 TGQALGLWEVLGLV
+113 AGQALGLWEALGLV
-127 WLLGAVALVVGA
+127 WILGAAALLIGA

-199 HIQRRDYLIKT
+199 HIQRRDYLIKP

-238 SCDEKVLAQLGE
+238 SCDEKVLSQLGE

-321 SLLPSASPA
+321 SLLPSSSPA
-330 SSGDSGGAGDTSS
+330 SSEDPGSAVSTASS
-343 ATLATG
+343 TLATG
-349 VEDEVDQHLLE
+349 MYDEADQHLLE

-369 DQELLSRYEAA
+369 DETLVELSTPGEKPATQEVLDTMEQEINA
-380 RQSLRPITMGDGAA
+380 RF
-394 ASAAESSPEA
+394 E
-404 DAGPSQVGESSLASG
+404 
-419 KSSDPSAAA
+419 
-428 QAELDAYL
+428 EL
-436 QEAFP
+436 FP
-441 PEYFTE
+441 GEYFTAT
-447 RGYEAFTS
+447 GYESLRAKVL
-455 TMMQSYFFHLFVGD
+455 QDVRFHVMVGD

-581 AEGAAVSSQL
+581 EEGAAVSSQL

-603 RYGDALGQAYEDGD
+603 RYGDAQGQAYEDGD
-617 TAESSAVSQPE
+617 TAESSAVSRPE
-628 ATPPPA
+628 AAATPPPPQEAPEADVTALGQAVFQEQLDRMGIAPLETA
-634 ASQSGA
+634 ASQPTIYNQDEDTIQFGMGFYYQP
-640 ETATEPPQAA
+640 ENTED
-650 AARLGTA
+650 TM
-657 HYQWIRDNVGLP
+657 QWLP
-669 VLDFYTETKV
+669 
-679 REISEAG
+679 
-686 DAMIIGATD
+686 
-695 YFLPREEDKSLWII
+695 
-709 GNTKELD
+709 GNTWYAD
-716 GDQEGWLRNTCT
+716 GEYAGWLKCSRVMTA
-728 IEARLV
+728 ELQ
-734 DGVWTAMDYST
+734 DGQWTVTQVGT
-745 GILSLA
+745 GAVPTPWPQG

>member
-1 MTILHEIGGVFQ
+1 MDIFREIGGVFQ
-13 QVVSMSLTASLV
+13 QVVSMSLTAGLV

-88 LPGAGLPE
+88 LPGAGLPA

-104 DAALPQVAG
+104 DAALPQAAG
-113 TGQALGLWEVLGLV
+113 AGQALGLWEVLGLV
-127 WLLGAVALVVGA
+127 WLLGAAALLIGA

-199 HIQRRDYLIKT
+199 HIQRRDYLVKP

-238 SCDEKVLAQLGE
+238 SCDEKVLSQLGV

-330 SSGDSGGAGDTSS
+330 SADSGGAGGTSS

-349 VEDEVDQHLLE
+349 IYDEADQHLLE

-369 DQELLSRYEAA
+369 DETLVELSTPREKPATQE
-380 RQSLRPITMGDGAA
+380 
-394 ASAAESSPEA
+394 
-404 DAGPSQVGESSLASG
+404 V
-419 KSSDPSAAA
+419 
-428 QAELDAYL
+428 LDAME
-436 QEAFP
+436 QEINARFEELFP
-441 PEYFTE
+441 GEYFTAT
-447 RGYEAFTS
+447 GYESLRAKVL
-455 TMMQSYFFHLFVGD
+455 QDVRFHVMVGD

-482 EPENSSWQWVATA
+482 EPENSSWQWVATV

-524 LYREDVTQVYAYFGS
+524 LYPEDVTQVYAYFGS
-539 DPFLAMES
+539 DPFLEMES
-547 AAQEQQAE
+547 AAQEQQEE
-555 LEAEMQDA
+555 LEAELQDA

-572 EIDRLEAEQ
+572 EIDRLEEEQ
-581 AEGAAVSSQL
+581 EEGAAVSSQL

-628 ATPPPA
+628 TAATPPPPQEA
-634 ASQSGA
+634 PEADVTALGQAVFQEQLDRMGIAPLETVASQPTIYNQDEDTIQFGMGFYYRP
-640 ETATEPPQAA
+640 ENTED
-650 AARLGTA
+650 TM
-657 HYQWIRDNVGLP
+657 QWLP
-669 VLDFYTETKV
+669 
-679 REISEAG
+679 
-686 DAMIIGATD
+686 
-695 YFLPREEDKSLWII
+695 
-709 GNTKELD
+709 GNTWYAD
-716 GDQEGWLRNTCT
+716 GEYAGWLRCSRVMTA
-728 IEARLV
+728 ELQ
-734 DGVWTAMDYST
+734 DGQWTVTQVGT
-745 GILSLA
+745 GALPTPWPQG

>member
-1 MTILHEIGGVFQ
+1 MTILREIGGVFQ
-13 QVVSMSLTASLV
+13 QVVSMSLTAGLV

-88 LPGAGLPE
+88 LPGAGLPA

-104 DAALPQVAG
+104 DAVLPQAAG
-113 TGQALGLWEVLGLV
+113 AGQALGLWEALGLV
-127 WLLGAVALVVGA
+127 WIFGAAALLIGA
-139 LVAYLRVKGQ
+139 LVAYLRVKRQ

-199 HIQRRDYLIKT
+199 HIQRRDYLIKP

-238 SCDEKVLAQLGE
+238 SCDEKVLSQLGE

-330 SSGDSGGAGDTSS
+330 SADSGGAGGTSS

-349 VEDEVDQHLLE
+349 IYDEADQHLLE

-369 DQELLSRYEAA
+369 DETL
-380 RQSLRPITMGDGAA
+380 
-394 ASAAESSPEA
+394 
-404 DAGPSQVGESSLASG
+404 
-419 KSSDPSAAA
+419 
-428 QAELDAYL
+428 AELSTPGEKPAT
-436 QEAFP
+436 QEVLDTMEQEINARFEELFP
-441 PEYFTE
+441 GEYFTE
-447 RGYEAFTS
+447 TGYAS
-455 TMMQSYFFHLFVGD
+455 LRAKVLQAVRFHTAVGD
-469 GTMKLARLEPNET
+469 GAMKLARLEPNEM
-482 EPENSSWQWVATA
+482 EPENSSWQWVATV
-495 RVSRPGEEEQ
+495 RVSRPGEKEQ

-524 LYREDVTQVYAYFGS
+524 LYPEDVTQVYAYFGS

-547 AAQEQQAE
+547 TAQEQQAE

-581 AEGAAVSSQL
+581 EEGVAVSSQL

-617 TAESSAVSQPE
+617 TAESSAVSRPE
-628 ATPPPA
+628 AAAPPED
-634 ASQSGA
+634 SQSEA
-640 ETATEPPQAA
+640 ETTSETPEAA
-650 AARLGTA
+650 AARLGTS
-657 HYQWIRDNVGLP
+657 HYQRTRDNVGLP
-669 VLDFYTETKV
+669 VLDFYTETAV
-679 REISEAG
+679 REISETG

-695 YFLPREEDKSLWII
+695 YFLPREEDKSLWFI

-728 IEARLV
+728 IEAHLV
-734 DGVWTAMDYST
+734 DGVWTEVDYST
-745 GILSLA
+745 GILSLD

>member
-1 MTILHEIGGVFQ
+1 MDIFREIGGVFQ
-13 QVVSMSLTASLV
+13 QVVSMSLTAGLV

-88 LPGAGLPE
+88 LPGAGLPA

-104 DAALPQVAG
+104 DAALPQAAG
-113 TGQALGLWEVLGLV
+113 AGQALGLWEVLGLV
-127 WLLGAVALVVGA
+127 WLLGAAALVIGA

-199 HIQRRDYLIKT
+199 HIQRRDYLVKP

-238 SCDEKVLAQLGE
+238 SCDEKVLSQLGE

-321 SLLPSASPA
+321 SLLPSSSPA
-330 SSGDSGGAGDTSS
+330 SSEDPGSAVSTASS
-343 ATLATG
+343 TLATG
-349 VEDEVDQHLLE
+349 MYDEADQHLLE

-369 DQELLSRYEAA
+369 DETLVELSTPGEKPATQEVLDTMEQEINA
-380 RQSLRPITMGDGAA
+380 RF
-394 ASAAESSPEA
+394 E
-404 DAGPSQVGESSLASG
+404 
-419 KSSDPSAAA
+419 
-428 QAELDAYL
+428 EL
-436 QEAFP
+436 FP
-441 PEYFTE
+441 GEYFTAT
-447 RGYEAFTS
+447 GYESLRAKVL
-455 TMMQSYFFHLFVGD
+455 QAVRFHTAVGD

-524 LYREDVTQVYAYFGS
+524 LYPEDVTQVYAYFGS
-539 DPFLAMES
+539 DPFLGMES
-547 AAQEQQAE
+547 AAQEQQEE
-555 LEAEMQDA
+555 LEAELQDA

-572 EIDRLEAEQ
+572 EIDRLEEEQ
-581 AEGAAVSSQL
+581 EEGAAVSSQL

-603 RYGDALGQAYEDGD
+603 RYGAAQGQAYEDGD

-628 ATPPPA
+628 TAATPPPPQEAPEADVTALGQAVFQEQLDRMGIAPLETA
-634 ASQSGA
+634 ASQPTIYNQDEDTIQFGMGFYYRP
-640 ETATEPPQAA
+640 ENTED
-650 AARLGTA
+650 TM
-657 HYQWIRDNVGLP
+657 QWLP
-669 VLDFYTETKV
+669 
-679 REISEAG
+679 
-686 DAMIIGATD
+686 
-695 YFLPREEDKSLWII
+695 
-709 GNTKELD
+709 GNTWYAD
-716 GDQEGWLRNTCT
+716 GEYAGWLKCSRVMTA
-728 IEARLV
+728 ELQ
-734 DGVWTAMDYST
+734 DGQWTVTQVGT
-745 GILSLA
+745 GALPTPWPQG

>member
-1 MTILHEIGGVFQ
+1 MDIFREIGGVFQ
-13 QVVSMSLTASLV
+13 QVVSMSLTAGLV

-88 LPGAGLPE
+88 LPGAGLPA

-104 DAALPQVAG
+104 DAVLPQAAG
-113 TGQALGLWEVLGLV
+113 AGQALGLWEVLGLV
-127 WLLGAVALVVGA
+127 WLLGAAALLIGA
-139 LVAYLRVKGQ
+139 LVAYLRVKVQ

-199 HIQRRDYLIKT
+199 HIQRRDYLIKP

-238 SCDEKVLAQLGE
+238 SCDEKVLSQLGE

-330 SSGDSGGAGDTSS
+330 SSGDSGGAGGTSS

-349 VEDEVDQHLLE
+349 IYDEADQHLLE

-369 DQELLSRYEAA
+369 DETL
-380 RQSLRPITMGDGAA
+380 
-394 ASAAESSPEA
+394 
-404 DAGPSQVGESSLASG
+404 
-419 KSSDPSAAA
+419 
-428 QAELDAYL
+428 AELSTPGEKPAT
-436 QEAFP
+436 QEVLDTMEQEINARFEELFP
-441 PEYFTE
+441 GEYFTE
-447 RGYEAFTS
+447 TGYESLRAVVL
-455 TMMQSYFFHLFVGD
+455 QAVRFHTAVGD

-482 EPENSSWQWVATA
+482 EPENSSWQWVATV

-524 LYREDVTQVYAYFGS
+524 LYPEDVTQVYAYFGS

-581 AEGAAVSSQL
+581 EEGAAVSSQL

-617 TAESSAVSQPE
+617 TAESSAVSRPE
-628 ATPPPA
+628 TAATPPPPQEAPEADVTALGQAVFQEQLDRMGIAPLETA
-634 ASQSGA
+634 ASQPTIYNQDEDTIQFGMGFYYRP
-640 ETATEPPQAA
+640 ENTED
-650 AARLGTA
+650 TM
-657 HYQWIRDNVGLP
+657 QWLP
-669 VLDFYTETKV
+669 
-679 REISEAG
+679 
-686 DAMIIGATD
+686 
-695 YFLPREEDKSLWII
+695 
-709 GNTKELD
+709 GNTWYAD
-716 GDQEGWLRNTCT
+716 GEYAGWLKCSRVMTA
-728 IEARLV
+728 ELQ
-734 DGVWTAMDYST
+734 DGQWTVTQVGT
-745 GILSLA
+745 GALPTPWPRG

>member
-1 MTILHEIGGVFQ
+1 MDIFREIGGVFQ
-13 QVVSMSLTASLV
+13 QVVSMSLTAGLV

-88 LPGAGLPE
+88 LPGAGLPA

-104 DAALPQVAG
+104 DAALPQAAG
-113 TGQALGLWEVLGLV
+113 AGQALGLWEVLGLV
-127 WLLGAVALVVGA
+127 WLLGAAALLIGA

-199 HIQRRDYLIKT
+199 HIQRRDYLVKP

-238 SCDEKVLAQLGE
+238 SCDEKVLSQLGE

-330 SSGDSGGAGDTSS
+330 SADPGSAVSTASS
-343 ATLATG
+343 TLATG
-349 VEDEVDQHLLE
+349 MYDEADQHLLE

-369 DQELLSRYEAA
+369 DETLVELSTPGEKPATQEVLDTMEQEINA
-380 RQSLRPITMGDGAA
+380 RF
-394 ASAAESSPEA
+394 E
-404 DAGPSQVGESSLASG
+404 
-419 KSSDPSAAA
+419 
-428 QAELDAYL
+428 EL
-436 QEAFP
+436 FP
-441 PEYFTE
+441 GEYFTAT
-447 RGYEAFTS
+447 GYESLRAKVL
-455 TMMQSYFFHLFVGD
+455 QDVRFHVMVGD

-524 LYREDVTQVYAYFGS
+524 LYPEDVTQVYAYFGS

-547 AAQEQQAE
+547 AAQEQQEE

-581 AEGAAVSSQL
+581 EEGAAVSSRL

-628 ATPPPA
+628 TAATPPPPQEAPEADVTALGQAVFQEQLDRMGIAPLETA
-634 ASQSGA
+634 ASQPTIYNQDEDTIQFGMGFYYRP
-640 ETATEPPQAA
+640 ENTED
-650 AARLGTA
+650 TM
-657 HYQWIRDNVGLP
+657 QWLP
-669 VLDFYTETKV
+669 
-679 REISEAG
+679 
-686 DAMIIGATD
+686 
-695 YFLPREEDKSLWII
+695 
-709 GNTKELD
+709 GNTWYAD
-716 GDQEGWLRNTCT
+716 GEYAGWLRCSRVMTA
-728 IEARLV
+728 ELQ
-734 DGVWTAMDYST
+734 DGQWTVTQVGT
-745 GILSLA
+745 GALPTPWPRG

>member
-1 MTILHEIGGVFQ
+1 MDIFREIGGVFQ

-88 LPGAGLPE
+88 LPGAGLPA

-104 DAALPQVAG
+104 DAVLPQAAG
-113 TGQALGLWEVLGLV
+113 AGQALGLWEVLGLV
-127 WLLGAVALVVGA
+127 WLLGAAALLIGA

-199 HIQRRDYLIKT
+199 HIQRRDYLVKP

-238 SCDEKVLAQLGE
+238 SCDEKVLSQLGE

-330 SSGDSGGAGDTSS
+330 SSGDPGSAVSTASS
-343 ATLATG
+343 TLATG
-349 VEDEVDQHLLE
+349 MYDEADQHLLE

-369 DQELLSRYEAA
+369 DETLVELSTPGEKPATQEVLDTMEQEINA
-380 RQSLRPITMGDGAA
+380 RF
-394 ASAAESSPEA
+394 E
-404 DAGPSQVGESSLASG
+404 
-419 KSSDPSAAA
+419 
-428 QAELDAYL
+428 EL
-436 QEAFP
+436 FP
-441 PEYFTE
+441 GEYFTAT
-447 RGYEAFTS
+447 GYESLRAKVL
-455 TMMQSYFFHLFVGD
+455 QDVRFHVMVGD

-524 LYREDVTQVYAYFGS
+524 LYPEDVTQVYAYFGS

-572 EIDRLEAEQ
+572 EIDRLEEEQ
-581 AEGAAVSSQL
+581 EEGAAVSSQL

-603 RYGDALGQAYEDGD
+603 RYGAAQGQAYEDGD

-628 ATPPPA
+628 TAATPPPPQEAPEADVTALGQAVFQEQLDRMGIAPLETA
-634 ASQSGA
+634 ASQPTIYNQDEDTIQFGMGFYYRP
-640 ETATEPPQAA
+640 ENTED
-650 AARLGTA
+650 TM
-657 HYQWIRDNVGLP
+657 QWLP
-669 VLDFYTETKV
+669 
-679 REISEAG
+679 
-686 DAMIIGATD
+686 
-695 YFLPREEDKSLWII
+695 
-709 GNTKELD
+709 GNTWYAD
-716 GDQEGWLRNTCT
+716 GEYAGWLKCSRVMTA
-728 IEARLV
+728 ELQ
-734 DGVWTAMDYST
+734 DGQWTVTQVGT
-745 GILSLA
+745 GALPTPWPRG

>member
-1 MTILHEIGGVFQ
+1 MDIFREIGGVFQ
-13 QVVSMSLTASLV
+13 QVVSMSLTAGLV

-88 LPGAGLPE
+88 LPGAGLPA
-96 AAPGVGAA
+96 AAPGVETA
-104 DAALPQVAG
+104 DAALPQAAG
-113 TGQALGLWEVLGLV
+113 AGQALGLWEMLGLV
-127 WLLGAVALVVGA
+127 WLLGAAVLLIGA

-199 HIQRRDYLIKT
+199 HIQRRDYLIKP

-238 SCDEKVLAQLGE
+238 SCDEKVLSQLGE

-306 VVAVTAACAANPAGE
+306 MVAVTAACAANPAGE

-330 SSGDSGGAGDTSS
+330 SSGDSGGAGGTSS

-349 VEDEVDQHLLE
+349 IYDEADQHLLE

-369 DQELLSRYEAA
+369 DETL
-380 RQSLRPITMGDGAA
+380 
-394 ASAAESSPEA
+394 
-404 DAGPSQVGESSLASG
+404 
-419 KSSDPSAAA
+419 
-428 QAELDAYL
+428 AELSTPGEKPAT
-436 QEAFP
+436 QEVLDTMEQEINARFEELFP
-441 PEYFTE
+441 GEYFTE
-447 RGYEAFTS
+447 TGYAS
-455 TMMQSYFFHLFVGD
+455 LRAKVLQAVRFHTAVGD

-482 EPENSSWQWVATA
+482 EPENSSWQWVATV

-524 LYREDVTQVYAYFGS
+524 LYPEDVTQVYAYFGS

-581 AEGAAVSSQL
+581 EEGAAVSSQL

-603 RYGDALGQAYEDGD
+603 RYGDALGQAYEDGG
-617 TAESSAVSQPE
+617 TAESSAVSRPE
-628 ATPPPA
+628 TAATPPPPQEAPEADVTALGQAVFQEQLDRMGIAPLETA
-634 ASQSGA
+634 ASQPTIYNQDEDTIQFGMGFYYRP
-640 ETATEPPQAA
+640 ENTED
-650 AARLGTA
+650 TM
-657 HYQWIRDNVGLP
+657 QWLP
-669 VLDFYTETKV
+669 
-679 REISEAG
+679 
-686 DAMIIGATD
+686 
-695 YFLPREEDKSLWII
+695 
-709 GNTKELD
+709 GNTWYAD
-716 GDQEGWLRNTCT
+716 GEYAGWLKCSRVMTA
-728 IEARLV
+728 ELQ
-734 DGVWTAMDYST
+734 DGQWTVTQVGT
-745 GILSLA
+745 GALPTPWPQG

>member
-1 MTILHEIGGVFQ
+1 MDIFREIGGVFQ
-13 QVVSMSLTASLV
+13 QVVSMSLTAGLV

-88 LPGAGLPE
+88 LPGAGLPA

-104 DAALPQVAG
+104 DAALPQAAG
-113 TGQALGLWEVLGLV
+113 AGQALGLWEVLGLV
-127 WLLGAVALVVGA
+127 WLLGAAALLIGA

-199 HIQRRDYLIKT
+199 HIQRRDYLVKP

-238 SCDEKVLAQLGE
+238 SCDEKVLSQLGE

-330 SSGDSGGAGDTSS
+330 SADSGGAGGTSS

-349 VEDEVDQHLLE
+349 IYDEADQHLLE

-369 DQELLSRYEAA
+369 DEMLVELSTPGEKPATQE
-380 RQSLRPITMGDGAA
+380 
-394 ASAAESSPEA
+394 
-404 DAGPSQVGESSLASG
+404 V
-419 KSSDPSAAA
+419 
-428 QAELDAYL
+428 LDAME
-436 QEAFP
+436 QEINARFEELFP
-441 PEYFTE
+441 GEYFTE
-447 RGYEAFTS
+447 TGYESLRAVVL
-455 TMMQSYFFHLFVGD
+455 QAVRFHTAVGD
-469 GTMKLARLEPNET
+469 GAMKLARLEPNET
-482 EPENSSWQWVATA
+482 EPENSSWQWVATV

-524 LYREDVTQVYAYFGS
+524 LYPEDVTQVYAYFGS

-547 AAQEQQAE
+547 AAQEQQEE

-572 EIDRLEAEQ
+572 ETDRLEAEQ
-581 AEGAAVSSQL
+581 EEGAAVSSQL

-628 ATPPPA
+628 AAATPPPPQEAPEADVTALGQAVFQEQLDRMGIAPLETA
-634 ASQSGA
+634 ASQPTIYNQNEDTIQFGMGFYYRP
-640 ETATEPPQAA
+640 ENTED
-650 AARLGTA
+650 TM
-657 HYQWIRDNVGLP
+657 QWLP
-669 VLDFYTETKV
+669 
-679 REISEAG
+679 
-686 DAMIIGATD
+686 
-695 YFLPREEDKSLWII
+695 
-709 GNTKELD
+709 GNTWYAD
-716 GDQEGWLRNTCT
+716 GEYAGWLKCSRVMTA
-728 IEARLV
+728 ELQ
-734 DGVWTAMDYST
+734 DGQWTVTQVGT
-745 GILSLA
+745 GALPTPWPRG

>member
-1 MTILHEIGGVFQ
+1 MDIFREIGGVFQ

-25 ILAICAAR
+25 ILAICGAR

-88 LPGAGLPE
+88 LPGAGLPA

-104 DAALPQVAG
+104 DAALPQAAG
-113 TGQALGLWEVLGLV
+113 AGQALGLWEVLGLV
-127 WLLGAVALVVGA
+127 WLLGAAALLIGA

-199 HIQRRDYLIKT
+199 HIQRRDYLVKP

-238 SCDEKVLAQLGE
+238 SCDEKVLSQLGE

-330 SSGDSGGAGDTSS
+330 SADSGGAGGTSS

-349 VEDEVDQHLLE
+349 IYDEVDQHLLE

-369 DQELLSRYEAA
+369 DETLVELSTPGENPATQE
-380 RQSLRPITMGDGAA
+380 
-394 ASAAESSPEA
+394 
-404 DAGPSQVGESSLASG
+404 V
-419 KSSDPSAAA
+419 
-428 QAELDAYL
+428 LDAME
-436 QEAFP
+436 QEINARFEELFP
-441 PEYFTE
+441 GEYFTE
-447 RGYEAFTS
+447 TGYGSLRAKVL
-455 TMMQSYFFHLFVGD
+455 QAVRFHTAVGD

-482 EPENSSWQWVATA
+482 EPENSSWQWVATV
-495 RVSRPGEEEQ
+495 RVSRPGEKEQ

-547 AAQEQQAE
+547 AAQEQQEE

-581 AEGAAVSSQL
+581 EEGAAVSSQL

-628 ATPPPA
+628 AAATPPPPLEAPEADVTALGQAVFQEQLDRMGIAPLETA
-634 ASQSGA
+634 ASQPTIYNQDEDTIQFGMGFYYRP
-640 ETATEPPQAA
+640 ENTED
-650 AARLGTA
+650 TM
-657 HYQWIRDNVGLP
+657 QWLP
-669 VLDFYTETKV
+669 
-679 REISEAG
+679 
-686 DAMIIGATD
+686 
-695 YFLPREEDKSLWII
+695 
-709 GNTKELD
+709 GNTWYAD
-716 GDQEGWLRNTCT
+716 GEYAGWLKCSRVMTA
-728 IEARLV
+728 ELQ
-734 DGVWTAMDYST
+734 DGQWTVTQVGT
-745 GILSLA
+745 GALPTPWPQG

>member
-1 MTILHEIGGVFQ
+1 MDIFREIGGVFQ
-13 QVVSMSLTASLV
+13 QVVSMSLTAGLV

-61 PAAFSLLALAPAAQ
+61 PAAFSLLALAPASQ

-88 LPGAGLPE
+88 LPGAGLPA

-104 DAALPQVAG
+104 DAVLPQAAG
-113 TGQALGLWEVLGLV
+113 AGQALGLWEVLGLV
-127 WLLGAVALVVGA
+127 WLLGAAALLIGA

-199 HIQRRDYLIKT
+199 HIQRRDYLIKP

-238 SCDEKVLAQLGE
+238 SCDEKVLSQLGE

-330 SSGDSGGAGDTSS
+330 SADSGGAGGTSS

-349 VEDEVDQHLLE
+349 IYDEADQHLLE

-369 DQELLSRYEAA
+369 DETL
-380 RQSLRPITMGDGAA
+380 
-394 ASAAESSPEA
+394 
-404 DAGPSQVGESSLASG
+404 
-419 KSSDPSAAA
+419 
-428 QAELDAYL
+428 AELSTPGEKPAT
-436 QEAFP
+436 QEVLDTMEQEINARFEELFP
-441 PEYFTE
+441 GEYFTE
-447 RGYEAFTS
+447 TGYESLRAVVL
-455 TMMQSYFFHLFVGD
+455 QAVRFHTAVGD

-482 EPENSSWQWVATA
+482 EPENSSWQWVATV

-547 AAQEQQAE
+547 AAQEQQEE

-581 AEGAAVSSQL
+581 EEGAAVSSQL

-617 TAESSAVSQPE
+617 TAESSAVSRPE
-628 ATPPPA
+628 TAATPPPPQEAPEADVTALGQAVFQEQLDRMGIAPLETA
-634 ASQSGA
+634 ASQPTIYNQNEDTIQFGMGFYYRP
-640 ETATEPPQAA
+640 ENTED
-650 AARLGTA
+650 TM
-657 HYQWIRDNVGLP
+657 QWLP
-669 VLDFYTETKV
+669 
-679 REISEAG
+679 
-686 DAMIIGATD
+686 
-695 YFLPREEDKSLWII
+695 
-709 GNTKELD
+709 GNTWYAD
-716 GDQEGWLRNTCT
+716 GEYAGWLKCSRVMTA
-728 IEARLV
+728 ELQ
-734 DGVWTAMDYST
+734 DGQWTVTQVGT
-745 GILSLA
+745 GALPTPWPRG

>member
-104 DAALPQVAG
+104 DAVLPQAAG
-113 TGQALGLWEVLGLV
+113 AGQALGLWEVLGLV
-127 WLLGAVALVVGA
+127 WLLGAAALVIGA

-199 HIQRRDYLIKT
+199 HIQRRDYLIKP

-321 SLLPSASPA
+321 SLLPSSSPA
-330 SSGDSGGAGDTSS
+330 SSEDPGSAVSTASS
-343 ATLATG
+343 TLATG
-349 VEDEVDQHLLE
+349 MYDEADQHLLE

-369 DQELLSRYEAA
+369 DETLVELSTPGEKPATQEVLDTMEQEINA
-380 RQSLRPITMGDGAA
+380 RF
-394 ASAAESSPEA
+394 E
-404 DAGPSQVGESSLASG
+404 
-419 KSSDPSAAA
+419 
-428 QAELDAYL
+428 EL
-436 QEAFP
+436 FP
-441 PEYFTE
+441 GEYFTAT
-447 RGYEAFTS
+447 GYESLRAKVL
-455 TMMQSYFFHLFVGD
+455 QDVRFHVMVGD

-495 RVSRPGEEEQ
+495 QVSRPGEEEQ

-539 DPFLAMES
+539 DPFLEMES
-547 AAQEQQAE
+547 AAQEQQEE
-555 LEAEMQDA
+555 LEAELQDA

-572 EIDRLEAEQ
+572 EIDRLEEEQ
-581 AEGAAVSSQL
+581 EEGAAVSSQL

-603 RYGDALGQAYEDGD
+603 RYGAAQGQAYEDGD

-628 ATPPPA
+628 TAATPPPPQEAPEADVTALGQAVFQEQLDRMGIAPLETA
-634 ASQSGA
+634 ASQPTIYNQDEDTIQFGMGFYYRP
-640 ETATEPPQAA
+640 ENTED
-650 AARLGTA
+650 TM
-657 HYQWIRDNVGLP
+657 QWLP
-669 VLDFYTETKV
+669 
-679 REISEAG
+679 
-686 DAMIIGATD
+686 
-695 YFLPREEDKSLWII
+695 
-709 GNTKELD
+709 GNTWYAD
-716 GDQEGWLRNTCT
+716 GEYAGWLKCSRVMTA
-728 IEARLV
+728 ELQ
-734 DGVWTAMDYST
+734 DGQWTVTQVGT
-745 GILSLA
+745 GALPTPWPRG

>member
-1 MTILHEIGGVFQ
+1 MTILREIGGVFQ
-13 QVVSMSLTASLV
+13 QVVSMSLTAGLV

-88 LPGAGLPE
+88 LPGAGLPA

-104 DAALPQVAG
+104 DAALPQAAG
-113 TGQALGLWEVLGLV
+113 AGQALGLWEVLGLV
-127 WLLGAVALVVGA
+127 WLLGAAALLIGA

-199 HIQRRDYLIKT
+199 HIQRRDYLVKP

-238 SCDEKVLAQLGE
+238 SCDEKVLSQLGE

-321 SLLPSASPA
+321 SLLPSSSPA
-330 SSGDSGGAGDTSS
+330 SSEDPGSAVSTASS
-343 ATLATG
+343 TLATG
-349 VEDEVDQHLLE
+349 MYDEADQHLLE

-369 DQELLSRYEAA
+369 DETLVELSTPGEKPATQEVLDTMEQEINA
-380 RQSLRPITMGDGAA
+380 RF
-394 ASAAESSPEA
+394 E
-404 DAGPSQVGESSLASG
+404 
-419 KSSDPSAAA
+419 
-428 QAELDAYL
+428 EL
-436 QEAFP
+436 FP
-441 PEYFTE
+441 GEYFTAT
-447 RGYEAFTS
+447 GYESLRAKVL
-455 TMMQSYFFHLFVGD
+455 QDVRFHVMVGD

-482 EPENSSWQWVATA
+482 EPENSSWQWVATV

-524 LYREDVTQVYAYFGS
+524 LYPEDVTQVYAYFGS
-539 DPFLAMES
+539 DPFLTMES

-581 AEGAAVSSQL
+581 EEDIEVSSRL

-628 ATPPPA
+628 AAATPPPPLEAPEADVTALGQAVFQEQLDRMGIAPLETA
-634 ASQSGA
+634 ASQPTIYNQDEDTIQFGMGFYYRP
-640 ETATEPPQAA
+640 ENTED
-650 AARLGTA
+650 TM
-657 HYQWIRDNVGLP
+657 QWLP
-669 VLDFYTETKV
+669 
-679 REISEAG
+679 
-686 DAMIIGATD
+686 
-695 YFLPREEDKSLWII
+695 
-709 GNTKELD
+709 GNTWYAD
-716 GDQEGWLRNTCT
+716 GEYAGWLKCSRVMTA
-728 IEARLV
+728 ELQ
-734 DGVWTAMDYST
+734 DGQWTVTQVGT
-745 GILSLA
+745 GALPTPWPRG

>member
-1 MTILHEIGGVFQ
+1 MTILREIGGVFQ

-88 LPGAGLPE
+88 LPGAGLPA

-104 DAALPQVAG
+104 DAALPQAAG
-113 TGQALGLWEVLGLV
+113 AGQALGLWEVLGLV
-127 WLLGAVALVVGA
+127 WLLGAAALLIGA

-199 HIQRRDYLIKT
+199 HIQRRDYLIKP

-238 SCDEKVLAQLGE
+238 SCDEKVLSQLGE

-321 SLLPSASPA
+321 RLLPSASPA
-330 SSGDSGGAGDTSS
+330 SADSGGAGGTSS

-349 VEDEVDQHLLE
+349 IYDEADQHLLE

-369 DQELLSRYEAA
+369 DETL
-380 RQSLRPITMGDGAA
+380 
-394 ASAAESSPEA
+394 
-404 DAGPSQVGESSLASG
+404 
-419 KSSDPSAAA
+419 
-428 QAELDAYL
+428 AELSTPGEKPAT
-436 QEAFP
+436 QEVLDTMEQEINARFEELFP
-441 PEYFTE
+441 GEYFTAT
-447 RGYEAFTS
+447 GYESLRAKVL
-455 TMMQSYFFHLFVGD
+455 QDVRFHVMVGD

-482 EPENSSWQWVATA
+482 EPENSSWQWVATV

-524 LYREDVTQVYAYFGS
+524 LYPEDVTQVYAYFGS

-547 AAQEQQAE
+547 TAQEQQAE
-555 LEAEMQDA
+555 LETELQDA

-572 EIDRLEAEQ
+572 EIDRLEEEQ
-581 AEGAAVSSQL
+581 EEGAAVSSQL

-603 RYGDALGQAYEDGD
+603 RYGAAQGQAYEDGD

-628 ATPPPA
+628 TAATPPPPQEAPEADVTALGQAVFQEQLDRMGIAPLETA
-634 ASQSGA
+634 ASQPTIYNQDEDTIQFGMGFYYRP
-640 ETATEPPQAA
+640 ENTED
-650 AARLGTA
+650 TM
-657 HYQWIRDNVGLP
+657 QWLP
-669 VLDFYTETKV
+669 
-679 REISEAG
+679 
-686 DAMIIGATD
+686 
-695 YFLPREEDKSLWII
+695 
-709 GNTKELD
+709 GNTWYAD
-716 GDQEGWLRNTCT
+716 GEYAGWLRCSRVMTA
-728 IEARLV
+728 ELQ
-734 DGVWTAMDYST
+734 DGQWTVTQVGT
-745 GILSLA
+745 GALPTPWPQG

>member
-1 MTILHEIGGVFQ
+1 MDIFREIGGVFQ
-13 QVVSMSLTASLV
+13 QVVSMSLTAGLV

-88 LPGAGLPE
+88 LPGAGLPA

-104 DAALPQVAG
+104 DAALPQAAG
-113 TGQALGLWEVLGLV
+113 AGQALGLWEVLGLV
-127 WLLGAVALVVGA
+127 WLLGAAALVIGA

-199 HIQRRDYLIKT
+199 HIQRRDYLVKP

-238 SCDEKVLAQLGE
+238 SCDEKVLSQLGE

-330 SSGDSGGAGDTSS
+330 SSGDSGGAGGTSS

-369 DQELLSRYEAA
+369 DETLVELSTSGDRAAVQEGREAHNQKVDA
-380 RQSLRPITMGDGAA
+380 RF
-394 ASAAESSPEA
+394 E
-404 DAGPSQVGESSLASG
+404 
-419 KSSDPSAAA
+419 
-428 QAELDAYL
+428 EL
-436 QEAFP
+436 FP
-441 PEYFTE
+441 GEYFTE
-447 RGYEAFTS
+447 TGYESLRAVVL
-455 TMMQSYFFHLFVGD
+455 QAVRFHTAVGD

-482 EPENSSWQWVATA
+482 EPENSSWQWVATV

-572 EIDRLEAEQ
+572 EIDRLEEEQ
-581 AEGAAVSSQL
+581 EEGAAVSSQL

-628 ATPPPA
+628 AAAPPED
-634 ASQSGA
+634 SQSEA
-640 ETATEPPQAA
+640 ETTSETPEAA
-650 AARLGTA
+650 AARLGTS
-657 HYQWIRDNVGLP
+657 HYQRTRDNVGLP
-669 VLDFYTETKV
+669 VLDFYTETAV
-679 REISEAG
+679 REISETG

-695 YFLPREEDKSLWII
+695 YFLPREEDKSLWFI

-728 IEARLV
+728 IEAHLV
-734 DGVWTAMDYST
+734 DGVWTEVDYST
-745 GILSLA
+745 GILSLD

>member
-1 MTILHEIGGVFQ
+1 MDIFREIGGVFQ

-88 LPGAGLPE
+88 LPGAGLPA

-104 DAALPQVAG
+104 DAALPQAAG
-113 TGQALGLWEVLGLV
+113 AGQALGLWEVLGLV
-127 WLLGAVALVVGA
+127 WLLGAAALLIGA

-199 HIQRRDYLIKT
+199 HIQRRDYLVKP

-238 SCDEKVLAQLGE
+238 SCDEKVLSQLGE

-330 SSGDSGGAGDTSS
+330 SADSGGAGGTSS

-349 VEDEVDQHLLE
+349 MYDEADQHLLE

-369 DQELLSRYEAA
+369 DETL
-380 RQSLRPITMGDGAA
+380 
-394 ASAAESSPEA
+394 
-404 DAGPSQVGESSLASG
+404 
-419 KSSDPSAAA
+419 
-428 QAELDAYL
+428 AELSTPGEKPAT
-436 QEAFP
+436 QEVLDTMEQEINARFEELFP
-441 PEYFTE
+441 GEYFTE
-447 RGYEAFTS
+447 TGYAS
-455 TMMQSYFFHLFVGD
+455 LRAKVLQAVRFHTAVGD

-482 EPENSSWQWVATA
+482 EPENSSWQWVATV

-524 LYREDVTQVYAYFGS
+524 LYPEDVTQVYAYFGS
-539 DPFLAMES
+539 DPFLEMES

-555 LEAEMQDA
+555 LETEMQDA

-581 AEGAAVSSQL
+581 EEGAAVSSQL

-603 RYGDALGQAYEDGD
+603 RYGDAQDQAYEDGG

-628 ATPPPA
+628 TAATPPPPLEAPEADVTALGQAVFQEQLDRMGIAPLETA
-634 ASQSGA
+634 ASQPTIYNQDEDTIQFGMGFYYRP
-640 ETATEPPQAA
+640 ENTED
-650 AARLGTA
+650 TM
-657 HYQWIRDNVGLP
+657 QWLP
-669 VLDFYTETKV
+669 
-679 REISEAG
+679 
-686 DAMIIGATD
+686 
-695 YFLPREEDKSLWII
+695 
-709 GNTKELD
+709 GNTWYAD
-716 GDQEGWLRNTCT
+716 GEYAGWLKCSRVMTA
-728 IEARLV
+728 ELQ
-734 DGVWTAMDYST
+734 DGQWTVTQVGT
-745 GILSLA
+745 GALPTPWPRG

>member
-1 MTILHEIGGVFQ
+1 MTILREIGGVFQ
-13 QVVSMSLTASLV
+13 QVVSMSLTAGLV

-88 LPGAGLPE
+88 LPGAGLPA

-104 DAALPQVAG
+104 DAALPQAAG
-113 TGQALGLWEVLGLV
+113 AGQALGLWEVLGLV
-127 WLLGAVALVVGA
+127 WLLGAAALLIGA

-199 HIQRRDYLIKT
+199 HIQRRDYLIKP

-238 SCDEKVLAQLGE
+238 SCDEKVLSQLGE

-263 GSRRRFPAPNPLAF
+263 GSGRRFPAPNPLAF

-330 SSGDSGGAGDTSS
+330 SSGDSGGAGGTSS

-369 DQELLSRYEAA
+369 DETL
-380 RQSLRPITMGDGAA
+380 
-394 ASAAESSPEA
+394 
-404 DAGPSQVGESSLASG
+404 
-419 KSSDPSAAA
+419 
-428 QAELDAYL
+428 AELSTPGEKPAT
-436 QEAFP
+436 QEVLDTMEQEINARFEELFP
-441 PEYFTE
+441 GEYFTE
-447 RGYEAFTS
+447 TGYAS
-455 TMMQSYFFHLFVGD
+455 LRAKVLQAVRFHTAVGD
-469 GTMKLARLEPNET
+469 GAMKLARLEPNET
-482 EPENSSWQWVATA
+482 EPENSSWQWVATV

-524 LYREDVTQVYAYFGS
+524 LYPEDVTQVYAYFGS

-547 AAQEQQAE
+547 TAQEQQAE

-572 EIDRLEAEQ
+572 EIDRLEEEQ
-581 AEGAAVSSQL
+581 EEGAAVSSQL

-603 RYGDALGQAYEDGD
+603 RYGAAQGQAYEDGD

-628 ATPPPA
+628 AAATPPPPQEAPEADVTALGQAVFQEQLDRMGIAPLETA
-634 ASQSGA
+634 ASQPTIYNQDEDTIQFGMGFYYRP
-640 ETATEPPQAA
+640 ENTED
-650 AARLGTA
+650 TM
-657 HYQWIRDNVGLP
+657 QWLP
-669 VLDFYTETKV
+669 
-679 REISEAG
+679 
-686 DAMIIGATD
+686 
-695 YFLPREEDKSLWII
+695 
-709 GNTKELD
+709 GNTWYAD
-716 GDQEGWLRNTCT
+716 GEYAGWLKCSRVMTA
-728 IEARLV
+728 ELQ
-734 DGVWTAMDYST
+734 DGQWTVTQVGT
-745 GILSLA
+745 GALPTPWPQG

>member
-1 MTILHEIGGVFQ
+1 MDIFREIGGVFQ
-13 QVVSMSLTASLV
+13 QVVSMSLTAGLV

-88 LPGAGLPE
+88 LPGAGLPA

-104 DAALPQVAG
+104 DAALPQAAG
-113 TGQALGLWEVLGLV
+113 AGQALGLWEVLGLV
-127 WLLGAVALVVGA
+127 WLLGAAALVIGA

-199 HIQRRDYLIKT
+199 HIQRRDYLIKP

-238 SCDEKVLAQLGE
+238 SCDEKVLSQLGE

-330 SSGDSGGAGDTSS
+330 SSGDSGGAGGTSS

-349 VEDEVDQHLLE
+349 IYDEADQHLLE

-369 DQELLSRYEAA
+369 DETL
-380 RQSLRPITMGDGAA
+380 
-394 ASAAESSPEA
+394 
-404 DAGPSQVGESSLASG
+404 
-419 KSSDPSAAA
+419 
-428 QAELDAYL
+428 AELSTPGEKPATQEVLDAME
-436 QEAFP
+436 QEINARFEELFP
-441 PEYFTE
+441 GEYFTE
-447 RGYEAFTS
+447 TGYESLRAVVL
-455 TMMQSYFFHLFVGD
+455 QAVRFHTAVGD
-469 GTMKLARLEPNET
+469 GAMKLARLEPNET
-482 EPENSSWQWVATA
+482 EPENSSWQWVATV

-547 AAQEQQAE
+547 TAQEQQAE

-563 FDNMQSLQE
+563 FDSMQSLQE

-581 AEGAAVSSQL
+581 EEGVAVSSQL

-628 ATPPPA
+628 AAATPPPPQEAPEADVTALGQAVFQEQLDRMGIAPLETA
-634 ASQSGA
+634 ASQPTIYNQDEDTIQFGMTFYYRPENLDDS
-640 ETATEPPQAA
+640 Q
-650 AARLGTA
+650 
-657 HYQWIRDNVGLP
+657 QWLP
-669 VLDFYTETKV
+669 
-679 REISEAG
+679 
-686 DAMIIGATD
+686 
-695 YFLPREEDKSLWII
+695 
-709 GNTKELD
+709 GNTWYAD
-716 GDQEGWLRNTCT
+716 GEYAGWLKCSRVMTA
-728 IEARLV
+728 ELQ
-734 DGVWTAMDYST
+734 DGQWTVTQVGT
-745 GILSLA
+745 GALPTPWPQG

>member
-1 MTILHEIGGVFQ
+1 MDIFREIGGVFQ
-13 QVVSMSLTASLV
+13 QVVSMSLTAGLV

-61 PAAFSLLALAPAAQ
+61 PAAFSLLALAPASQ

-88 LPGAGLPE
+88 LPGAGLPA

-104 DAALPQVAG
+104 DAVLPQAAG
-113 TGQALGLWEVLGLV
+113 AGQALGLWEVLGLV
-127 WLLGAVALVVGA
+127 WLLGAAALLIGA

-199 HIQRRDYLIKT
+199 HIQRRDYLIKP

-238 SCDEKVLAQLGE
+238 SCDEKVLSQLGE

-321 SLLPSASPA
+321 SLLPSSSPA
-330 SSGDSGGAGDTSS
+330 SSEDPGSAVSTASS
-343 ATLATG
+343 TLATG
-349 VEDEVDQHLLE
+349 MYDEADQHLLE

-369 DQELLSRYEAA
+369 DETLVELSTPGEKPATQEVLDTMEQEINA
-380 RQSLRPITMGDGAA
+380 RF
-394 ASAAESSPEA
+394 E
-404 DAGPSQVGESSLASG
+404 
-419 KSSDPSAAA
+419 
-428 QAELDAYL
+428 EL
-436 QEAFP
+436 FP
-441 PEYFTE
+441 GEYFTAT
-447 RGYEAFTS
+447 GYESLRAKVL
-455 TMMQSYFFHLFVGD
+455 QDVRFHVMVGD

-524 LYREDVTQVYAYFGS
+524 LYPEDVTQVYAYFGS

-547 AAQEQQAE
+547 AAQEQQEE

-581 AEGAAVSSQL
+581 EEGAAVSSRL

-617 TAESSAVSQPE
+617 TAESSAVSRPE
-628 ATPPPA
+628 AAATPPPPQEAPEAYVTALGQAVFQEQLDRMGIAPLETA
-634 ASQSGA
+634 ASQPTIYNQNEDTIQFGMGFYYRP
-640 ETATEPPQAA
+640 ENTED
-650 AARLGTA
+650 TM
-657 HYQWIRDNVGLP
+657 QWLP
-669 VLDFYTETKV
+669 
-679 REISEAG
+679 
-686 DAMIIGATD
+686 
-695 YFLPREEDKSLWII
+695 
-709 GNTKELD
+709 GNTWYAD
-716 GDQEGWLRNTCT
+716 GEYAGWLKCSRVMTA
-728 IEARLV
+728 ELQ
-734 DGVWTAMDYST
+734 DGQWTVTQVGT
-745 GILSLA
+745 GALPTPWPRG

>member
-1 MTILHEIGGVFQ
+1 MTILREIGGVFQ
-13 QVVSMSLTASLV
+13 QVVSMSLTAGLV
-25 ILAICAAR
+25 ILAICAAQ

-75 TVAETG
+75 TVSETG

-104 DAALPQVAG
+104 DAVLPQAAG
-113 TGQALGLWEVLGLV
+113 AGQALGLWEVLGLV
-127 WLLGAVALVVGA
+127 WLLGAAALLIGA

-199 HIQRRDYLIKT
+199 HIQRRDYLIKP

-321 SLLPSASPA
+321 SLLPSSSPA
-330 SSGDSGGAGDTSS
+330 SSEDPGSAVSTASS
-343 ATLATG
+343 TLATG
-349 VEDEVDQHLLE
+349 MYDEADQHLLE

-369 DQELLSRYEAA
+369 DETLVELSTPGEKPATQEVLDTMEQEINA
-380 RQSLRPITMGDGAA
+380 RF
-394 ASAAESSPEA
+394 E
-404 DAGPSQVGESSLASG
+404 
-419 KSSDPSAAA
+419 
-428 QAELDAYL
+428 EL
-436 QEAFP
+436 FP
-441 PEYFTE
+441 GEYFTAT
-447 RGYEAFTS
+447 GYESLRAKVL
-455 TMMQSYFFHLFVGD
+455 QDVRFHVMVGD

-524 LYREDVTQVYAYFGS
+524 LYPEDVTQVYAYFGS

-555 LEAEMQDA
+555 LETEMQDA

-581 AEGAAVSSQL
+581 EEGAAVSSQL

-603 RYGDALGQAYEDGD
+603 RYGDAQDQAYEDGG

-628 ATPPPA
+628 TAATPPPPQEAPEADVTALGQAVFQEQLDRMGIAPLETA
-634 ASQSGA
+634 ASQPTIYNQDEDTIQFGMGFYYRP
-640 ETATEPPQAA
+640 ENTED
-650 AARLGTA
+650 TM
-657 HYQWIRDNVGLP
+657 QWLP
-669 VLDFYTETKV
+669 
-679 REISEAG
+679 
-686 DAMIIGATD
+686 
-695 YFLPREEDKSLWII
+695 
-709 GNTKELD
+709 GNTWYAD
-716 GDQEGWLRNTCT
+716 GEYAGWLKCSRVMTA
-728 IEARLV
+728 ELQ
-734 DGVWTAMDYST
+734 DGQWTVTQVGT
-745 GILSLA
+745 GAVPTPWPQG

>member
-1 MTILHEIGGVFQ
+1 MTILREIGGVFQ

-88 LPGAGLPE
+88 LPGAGLPA

-104 DAALPQVAG
+104 DAVLPQAAG
-113 TGQALGLWEVLGLV
+113 AGQALGLWEVLGLV
-127 WLLGAVALVVGA
+127 WLLGAAALLIGA

-199 HIQRRDYLIKT
+199 HIQRRDYLVKP

-238 SCDEKVLAQLGE
+238 SCDEKVLSQLGE

-330 SSGDSGGAGDTSS
+330 SSGDPGSAVSTASS
-343 ATLATG
+343 TLATG
-349 VEDEVDQHLLE
+349 MYDEADQHLLE

-369 DQELLSRYEAA
+369 DETLVELSTPGEKPATQEVLDTMEQEINA
-380 RQSLRPITMGDGAA
+380 RF
-394 ASAAESSPEA
+394 E
-404 DAGPSQVGESSLASG
+404 
-419 KSSDPSAAA
+419 
-428 QAELDAYL
+428 EL
-436 QEAFP
+436 FP
-441 PEYFTE
+441 GEYFTAT
-447 RGYEAFTS
+447 GYESLRAKVL
-455 TMMQSYFFHLFVGD
+455 QDVRFHVMVGD

-524 LYREDVTQVYAYFGS
+524 LYPEDVTQVYAYFGS

-572 EIDRLEAEQ
+572 EIDRLEEEQ
-581 AEGAAVSSQL
+581 EEGAAVSSQL

-628 ATPPPA
+628 AAATPPPPQEAPEADVTALGQAVFQEQLDRMGIAPLETA
-634 ASQSGA
+634 ASQPTIYNQNEDTIQFGMGFYYRP
-640 ETATEPPQAA
+640 ENTED
-650 AARLGTA
+650 TM
-657 HYQWIRDNVGLP
+657 QWLP
-669 VLDFYTETKV
+669 
-679 REISEAG
+679 
-686 DAMIIGATD
+686 
-695 YFLPREEDKSLWII
+695 
-709 GNTKELD
+709 GNTWYAD
-716 GDQEGWLRNTCT
+716 GEYAGWLKCSRVMTA
-728 IEARLV
+728 ELQ
-734 DGVWTAMDYST
+734 DGQWTVTQVGT
-745 GILSLA
+745 GALPTPWPRG